1 MKTIDKTS
9 RPFFIRAVPQG
20 MSADQRNPKLIYRD
34 GVLVPYENATIHVSS
49 VAAKYGANVFEELSV
64 YAGESGQSY
73 VFRASE
79 HLNRLRNSIR
89 MMEVDCGYDQHDY
102 LTAILASL
110 RENQIRGDAHIR
122 LTVFIT
128 GEGYNDRR
136 GPVSVVCIANP
147 RPSQPLDNRSVHAM
161 VSTWRRID
169 DAVMPPRIKAGANY
183 QNSRLAL
190 LEALRNGYDQAIF
203 LTQSGKV
210 AESTSASL
218 MMVREG
224 KLVVPPVTSG
234 IIESLT
240 RSALLELAAND
251 LGLRIQEREIDRSE
265 LYIADEAFFC
275 GSGQQLRPVLSIDR
289 FPVGDG
295 RVGLITRQLWDAYEA
310 AVRGRN
316 QSRSNWLTPVFEGL
330 KP

>member
-9 RPFFIRAVPQG
+9 RSFFVCAGPQG
-20 MSADQRNPKLIYRD
+20 MSAAQRNPKLIYRD
-34 GVLVPYENATIHVSS
+34 GAMVPYENATIHISS
-49 VAAKYGANVFEELSV
+49 VAAKYVANVFEGLSV
-64 YAGESGQSY
+64 YAGQSGQSY

-79 HLNRLRNSIR
+79 HLNRLGNSIR
-89 MMEVDCGYDQHDY
+89 MMEIDCGHDQHDY
-102 LTAILASL
+102 LRAILASL

-136 GPVSVVCIANP
+136 GPVSVSCIANS
-147 RPSQPLDNRSVHAM
+147 RPSQPLESQSVYAM

-169 DAVMPPRIKAGANY
+169 DAVMPPRIKAGASY

-203 LTQSGKV
+203 LTQAGKV

-218 MMVREG
+218 MIVREG
-224 KLVVPPVTSG
+224 KIVTPPVTSG
-234 IIESLT
+234 IIENLT
-240 RSALLELAAND
+240 RSTLLELAAND

-275 GSGQQLRPVLSIDR
+275 GSGQQIRPVLSIDR

-295 RVGLITRQLWDAYEA
+295 RVGLVTRQLWDAYEV
-310 AVRGRN
+310 AVRGQN
-316 QSRSNWLTPVFEGL
+316 QSRSRWLTPVFEET